1 MSVLLSTINGSSLVL
16 EMNRPESMN
25 AMSSELANSLLS
37 AVLNAGKNEKIRAI
51 IISGAGDKA
60 FCAGTDL
67 KERRHLNPDQKWE
80 QSRSLFHLNE
90 AIRNS
95 SLPVIAAINGW
106 CLGGGF
112 ELALYCD
119 LRIATPESK
128 FGWPEMTLGAYPGG
142 GGAVMLPRIIGQAKA
157 KELFFTARRIE
168 AIEALPFGSP
178 GLNGW
183 TSSSRWGPIA
193 TTMSPGLAV
202 LRGFSPWAFP
212 HPASTPTSPSSGSKW
227 RGGREARLESWLRLI
242 GPFGLDG
249 APCWPVARAVVLSIT
264 VASHVTQPR
273 FSPIG
278 GYC

>member
-1 MSVLLSTINGSSLVL
+1 MTVLLSAIDGSSLVL
-16 EMNRPESMN
+16 EMNRPEAMN
-25 AMSSELANSLLS
+25 AMSSDLAKSLLS
-37 AVLNAGKNEKIRAI
+37 AVLAAAENKKIRAI
-51 IISGAGDKA
+51 IITGAGDRA

-67 KERRHLNPDQKWE
+67 KERRHLSADQKWE

-157 KELFFTARRIE
+157 KELFFTARRIDG
-168 AIEALPFGSP
+168 IEALDLGILNALVPKEKLMDKAKEFVSGIETTSP
-178 GLNGW
+178 L
-183 TSSSRWGPIA
+183 
-193 TTMSPGLAV
+193 GLAAIKKSIND
-202 LRGFSPWAFP
+202 GAD
-212 HPASTPTSPSSGSKW
+212 TPFD
-227 RGGREARLESWLRLI
+227 EAVKVDQMMRRPLESTEDYSE
-242 GPFGLDG
+242 GLL
-249 APCWPVARAVVLSIT
+249 AHFEKRRAI
-264 VASHVTQPR
+264 
-273 FSPIG
+273 FKG
-278 GYC
+278 K

>member
-1 MSVLLSTINGSSLVL
+1 MTRSLGDTAPQVLIEREDAIAIVTL
-16 EMNRPESMN
+16 NRPGKRN
-25 AMSSELANSLLS
+25 ALSPEMIVRLARFWQEVS
-37 AVLNAGKNEKIRAI
+37 ADPAIRVI
-51 IISGAGDKA
+51 VVTGAGDKA

-95 SLPVIAAINGW
+95 SLPVIAVINGW

-168 AIEALPFGSP
+168 AIEALDLGIINAIASKDQLMNKAQEFVNGIETTSP
-178 GLNGW
+178 L
-183 TSSSRWGPIA
+183 
-193 TTMSPGLAV
+193 GLAAIKKSIND
-202 LRGFSPWAFP
+202 GADIPFD
-212 HPASTPTSPSSGSKW
+212 
-227 RGGREARLESWLRLI
+227 EAVKVDQMMRRPLESTEDYSE
-242 GPFGLDG
+242 GLL
-249 APCWPVARAVVLSIT
+249 AHFEKRRAI
-264 VASHVTQPR
+264 
-273 FSPIG
+273 FKG
-278 GYC
+278 K

>member
-1 MSVLLSTINGSSLVL
+1 MSVLLSAVNGSSLVL

-90 AIRNS
+90 AMRNS

-168 AIEALPFGSP
+168 AVEALNLGIINAIVSKDQLMNKAQEFVNGIETTSP
-178 GLNGW
+178 L
-183 TSSSRWGPIA
+183 
-193 TTMSPGLAV
+193 GLAAIKKSIND
-202 LRGFSPWAFP
+202 GADIPFD
-212 HPASTPTSPSSGSKW
+212 
-227 RGGREARLESWLRLI
+227 EAVKVDQMMRRPLESTEDYSE
-242 GPFGLDG
+242 GLL
-249 APCWPVARAVVLSIT
+249 AHFEKRRAI
-264 VASHVTQPR
+264 
-273 FSPIG
+273 FKG
-278 GYC
+278 K

>member
-1 MSVLLSTINGSSLVL
+1 MTVLLSAINGSSLVL

-25 AMSSELANSLLS
+25 AMSSELAKSLLS
-37 AVLNAGKNEKIRAI
+37 AVLAAEENKKIRAI
-51 IISGAGDKA
+51 IITGAGDRA

-67 KERRHLNPDQKWE
+67 KERRDLSPDKKWE

-157 KELFFTARRIE
+157 KELFFTARRIDAGDALNLGIINVIVPKEKLMDKAKEFVNNIETTAPLGLAAIKKSINDGADVPFDE
-168 AIEALPFGSP
+168 AIRVDQ
-178 GLNGW
+178 N
-183 TSSSRWGPIA
+183 
-193 TTMSPGLAV
+193 
-202 LRGFSPWAFP
+202 LRRP
-212 HPASTPTSPSSGSKW
+212 
-227 RGGREARLESWLRLI
+227 LESTEDYSE
-242 GPFGLDG
+242 GLL
-249 APCWPVARAVVLSIT
+249 AHFEKRRAIFKG
-264 VASHVTQPR
+264 R
-273 FSPIG
+273 
-278 GYC
+278 